1 MDKVLEVDHG
11 KTSKFNAAVLQM
23 QRIHDLQERLNR
35 AKINQLAYSEDVGL
49 FNYEIILNTINAL
62 YLEVEPKLGTK
73 ENKKGLL
80 LKEAIEDSLKKNPVH
95 FEKKT
100 LTYPYRPTIQ
110 FNKNNWENIRKVIFF
125 YESLV
130 RDFLE
135 IHGMNSPPNDDPRF
149 AAYG

>member
-1 MDKVLEVDHG
+1 MDKVTEVDQG

-35 AKINQLAYSEDVGL
+35 AKINPLAYSEDVGL
-49 FNYEIILNTINAL
+49 FNYEIILNTITAL
-62 YLEVEPKLGTK
+62 YLEVEPKLSK
-73 ENKKGLL
+73 VENEKGLV
-80 LKEAIEDSLKKNPVH
+80 LKEAIEDFLEKTPVH

-110 FNKNNWENIRKVIFF
+110 FNKQNWESVRKVIFF